1 MLKKM
6 LMLMLAMMLGCTPTL
21 AEFPEFENQIPD
33 EPIITENDAVSVT
46 AEYNAGTDRTL
57 YTIALK
63 DGAKF
68 PDGSA
73 VTTDDLL
80 LSWYA
85 YLDPSCT
92 NDCGMGALS
101 ISGLQEYRLQ
111 TSAETLANARA
122 AMSAIESAG
131 ADHAWSASDG
141 WSQELQTAYWTLRSA
156 YDAACT
162 AEYPKCAQ
170 AIVDLCKKMLVMD
183 DVGAFGLTAAEVAAN
198 EGLSVAYAMLTWG
211 YAEWDG
217 EITLVSTRTRT
228 AWQLGTGIYPT
239 VDDFV
244 TELKAVYGND
254 LAACWAVETTGS
266 YDPALPDWKTEF
278 LKAAAAAAP
287 TAVTAIEGIRAVDE
301 KTVEVE
307 LTGIDMRSEGMLLG
321 MPLLSKAHFADAAQ
335 WNPEAGIYGHAFG
348 DVSAIEAAL
357 LADGGKHTVQL
368 METTS
373 DGFLF

>member
-1 MLKKM
+1 MLKKL
-6 LMLMLAMMLGCTPTL
+6 LMLTLAMLLGCTPVL

-46 AEYNAGTDRTL
+46 AAYSVETDLTL

-80 LSWYA
+80 FSWYA

-92 NDCGMGALS
+92 DNHGIGALS
-101 ISGLQEYRLQ
+101 IPGLQEYRLQ
-111 TSAETLANARA
+111 TSGETLTSAHA
-122 AMSAIESAG
+122 AMAAIENAG
-131 ADHAWSASDG
+131 ADHTWSTSDG
-141 WSQELQTAYWTLRSA
+141 WSQELQTTYWTLRNA
-156 YDAACT
+156 YDAACA

-183 DVGAFGLTAAEVAAN
+183 DVGAFGLTAAEIAAD

-211 YAEWDG
+211 YATWKDDT
-217 EITLVSTRTRT
+217 TLLSTRTRT
-228 AWQLGTGIYPT
+228 AWLLGAGVCPT
-239 VDDFV
+239 VEDFV
-244 TELKAVYGND
+244 AELKAVYGND

-266 YDPALPDWKTEF
+266 YEPALPDWQGEF
-278 LKAAAAAAP
+278 LKAAAATAPAAVS
-287 TAVTAIEGIRAVDE
+287 AVEGIRIVDE
-301 KTVEVE
+301 KTIEVA
-307 LTGIDMRSEGMLLG
+307 LSDIDMRSEGALLG
-321 MPLLSKAHFADAAQ
+321 MPLLSKAYFADASQ
-335 WNPEAGIYGHAFG
+335 WNPEAGAYGHAFG
-348 DVSAIEAAL
+348 DVSAIETAL
-357 LADGGKHTVQL
+357 LADGGAHTVQL
-368 METTS
+368 METAS